1 MEGWSSV
8 LGDGVRFVCC
18 IIVRW
23 FTVSTQWR
31 IPQEGGTKVVKGT
44 TDFYDLGIRRWNG
57 DTQGCECD
65 EEGSMKYAKMLW
77 LTAKFN
83 KRTGELTIIAEPN
96 TQGKKRRLII
106 DGMVMDNVIDIEV
119 HQGK

>member
-1 MEGWSSV
+1 M
-8 LGDGVRFVCC
+8 
-18 IIVRW
+18 
-23 FTVSTQWR
+23 
-31 IPQEGGTKVVKGT
+31 VKGT
-44 TDFYDLGIRRWNG
+44 TDFYALGIRRWNG

-65 EEGSMKYAKMLW
+65 EEGSKMYAKMLW
-77 LTAKFN
+77 LKAKFN

>member
-1 MEGWSSV
+1 MAE
-8 LGDGVRFVCC
+8 FPKK
-18 IIVRW
+18 
-23 FTVSTQWR
+23 VS
-31 IPQEGGTKVVKGT
+31 ISAEGGTKVVKGT
-44 TDFYDLGIRRWNG
+44 TDFYSLGIRRWNG
-57 DTQGCECD
+57 DTQGCERD